1 MNNDITYSIGDVAKK
16 LNLTVQA
23 IRYYDAEGLLPLLKR
38 DSGGRRQFTE
48 DDIRTLQMI
57 LDLRDAGVSIKDS
70 ATFEGWRLQG
80 DETLQARY
88 DFLKQHEHEL
98 QSRIDSLNASMAHLH
113 FKQWYYETALAA
125 GTERIHLVDDT
136 NEIAQSTFDQ
146 YDQLANDHD
155 SNR

>member
-80 DETLQARY
+80 DGTLQARY

-113 FKQWYYETALAA
+113 FKQWYYETALDA

>member
-113 FKQWYYETALAA
+113 FKQWYYETALDA